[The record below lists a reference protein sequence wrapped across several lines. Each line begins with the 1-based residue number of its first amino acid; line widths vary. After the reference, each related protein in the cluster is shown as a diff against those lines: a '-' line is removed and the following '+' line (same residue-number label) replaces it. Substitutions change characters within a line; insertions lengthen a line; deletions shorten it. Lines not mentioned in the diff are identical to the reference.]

1 MKKNQWIYR
10 ISTGLLAVMMI
21 FSAYSYFTSDTVKAG
36 FVHLGFP
43 DYFRIQLGMAKAI
56 GAILLIA
63 PAIPV
68 KVKEFAYA
76 GFGITFVSA
85 FIAHTASGD
94 PLTVAIAPLV
104 FAIVLA
110 VSYLSFQKLNKQT
123 MTTLAS
129 AI

>member
-10 ISTGLLAVMMI
+10 ISTGLLVLMML
-21 FSAYSYFTSDTVKAG
+21 FSAFSYFTSEAVKAG

-43 DYFRIQLGMAKAI
+43 DYFRIQLGVAKAI
-56 GAILLIA
+56 GALLLIF

-68 KVKEFAYA
+68 KVKELAYA
-76 GFGITFVSA
+76 GFGITFISA

-94 PLTVAIAPLV
+94 PLAVVISPLV

-110 VSYLSFQKLNKQT
+110 VSYLSFQKLSKQT
-123 MTTLAS
+123 MTPSAS
-129 AI
+129 LI